1 MSALGLDGRTALV
14 VGATRGLG
22 RATALRLAAEGVR
35 VALTARTPG
44 ALDEVAEQAAGLGGD
59 VSCWAADFTRAGDVV
74 RVVDE
79 IDARFGS
86 IDILVNTIGV
96 CEMTKDALS
105 GDDRL
110 WEEAFQSVV
119 MAAVRSCRAVVPKML
134 ERGRGAVVNVS
145 ANSSRHYIPE
155 LAHYSSMK
163 VALAHF
169 TKNLARQCARTPV
182 RVNAVMPGFIGSQ
195 QVEDILA
202 GIMAADD
209 LDRQQAF
216 EKLNHEILHTANW
229 TNRLGDP
236 SEYAN
241 VIAFLVSDQASYV
254 NGAWINVDGGS
265 AF

>member
-1 MSALGLDGRTALV
+1 MSALGLEGRTALV

-22 RATALRLAAEGVR
+22 KATALRLAAEGVR
-35 VALTARTPG
+35 VALTARTAG
-44 ALDEVAEQAAGLGGD
+44 ALDEVAQQAAGD
-59 VSCWAADFTRAGDVV
+59 VSCWTADFTVAADVT

-79 IDARFGS
+79 VDARYGS

-119 MAAVRSCRAVVPKML
+119 MSAVRSCRAVVPRML
-134 ERGRGAVVNVS
+134 DRGRGAVVNVS

-155 LAHYSSMK
+155 LAHYSAMK
-163 VALAHF
+163 IALAHF

-182 RVNAVMPGFIGSQ
+182 RVNAVMPGFIGSE

-202 GIMAADD
+202 GLMAADD

-265 AF
+265 TF